1 MKKVGCLAVAVFW
14 MVASLSGCA
23 SMSAR
28 QQACAKG
35 AAIGAALGGATGG
48 VVRSTGD
55 DDHDDEG
62 RGIIT
67 GGVIGAVIGGL
78 IGCAMVEEA
87 PPPPK
92 AQPAPPKP
100 EPKPAPPVVEK
111 VEPPPKAPERIVLRG
126 INFDFDK
133 SNIKPEFA
141 PVLDEAASILK
152 RNPNVSVVVEG
163 HCDAVGTDSY
173 NQSLSERR
181 AKSVQQYLT
190 KKGITNRLEIKGFG
204 ESQPIATNKTAD
216 GRALNRRVE
225 FKVSQ

>member
-1 MKKVGCLAVAVFW
+1 
-14 MVASLSGCA
+14 MVASLAGCA

-35 AAIGAALGGATGG
+35 AAVGAALGGATGG
-48 VVRSTGD
+48 VVRDQGD
-55 DDHDDEG
+55 DDEG

-67 GGVIGAVIGGL
+67 GGIIGAVIGGL

-92 AQPAPPKP
+92 VAPAPPPPKP
-100 EPKPAPPVVEK
+100 EPKPAPIVEK
-111 VEPPPKAPERIVLRG
+111 KEPPPPKPPERIVLRG

-152 RNPNVSVVVEG
+152 RNPNASVVIEG
-163 HCDAVGTDSY
+163 HCDAIGTDSY
-173 NQSLSERR
+173 NQGLSQRR
-181 AKSVQQYLT
+181 AKSVQQYLS
-190 KKGITNRLEIKGFG
+190 KQGIAADRMDIQGYG
-204 ESQPIATNKTAD
+204 ESQPIATNKTAE